1 MKKFYKTVDVV
12 EHPESANLAKLS
24 TDSKVSL
31 QNLSQSKDV
40 YYAVTLDNRVT
51 KTLYQDTLAL
61 PSRALAV
68 AIAEEWASQ
77 ADVIDTK
84 TLKLSQ
90 IMAKACRTAKDPSLI
105 TYMKQQLF
113 TILSND

>member
-1 MKKFYKTVDVV
+1 M
-12 EHPESANLAKLS
+12 SLS
-24 TDSKVSL
+24 
-31 QNLSQSKDV
+31 NISQSHDK

-77 ADVIDTK
+77 AEMIDTK

-90 IMAKACRTAKDPSLI
+90 IIAKACRTAKDPSLI
-105 TYMKQQLF
+105 SYMKQQLY